1 MLRFMLAN
9 RGKDTSGTN
18 SYIYISYSIQ
28 FTMAINTRQLR
39 SNAFWNRL
47 WNELNWRITS
57 KLGKFISRFKIKL
70 LQSLSQ
76 QFLSFS
82 KFNRNIYIS
91 WKWNEFKITPNI
103 FQRIIYQINR
113 YHLSFKRSSKSR
125 KFNFHFPSSKKF
137 KIKNSLDLLTL
148 IIFTTVLRA
157 LETGSWPHSQRT
169 GTNSYRAISIEG
181 AGRGESSKIS
191 CSRIPRV
198 EDTRLLCRDRHY
210 LDISAGSFGDAF
222 CFGHRVLY
230 TRG

>member
-1 MLRFMLAN
+1 MLAN

-70 LQSLSQ
+70 LRYPSNF
-76 QFLSFS
+76 FLFL
-82 KFNRNIYIS
+82 NLIEIYIFRE
-91 WKWNEFKITPNI
+91 NETSLKLRQIFFNVLFIKLINI
-103 FQRIIYQINR
+103 SRSY
-113 YHLSFKRSSKSR
+113 LSFKRSSKSR

>member
-1 MLRFMLAN
+1 MASLFQDLRL
-9 RGKDTSGTN
+9 N
-18 SYIYISYSIQ
+18 SYDLYPSNFFLFLNLIEIYI
-28 FTMAINTRQLR
+28 FRE
-39 SNAFWNRL
+39 
-47 WNELNWRITS
+47 NET
-57 KLGKFISRFKIKL
+57 
-70 LQSLSQ
+70 
-76 QFLSFS
+76 
-82 KFNRNIYIS
+82 
-91 WKWNEFKITPNI
+91 NI

>member
-70 LQSLSQ
+70 LRYPSNF
-76 QFLSFS
+76 FLFL
-82 KFNRNIYIS
+82 NLIEIYIFRE
-91 WKWNEFKITPNI
+91 NETNI